1 MPERARASLTNG
13 MPPDAF
19 SSMDV
24 VDLDPE
30 EGKATCLFVADY
42 MNLPQ
47 SFPEIG
53 ETKAELPTKGKS
65 PLPLLDPLAVS
76 SILDPLY

>member
-1 MPERARASLTNG
+1 MPERARAFLTNG
-13 MPPDAF
+13 MPPDAI

-30 EGKATCLFVADY
+30 EGKATCLIVAEY

-47 SFPEIG
+47 LFPVIG
-53 ETKAELPTKGKS
+53 ETKAELPTKRQK
-65 PLPLLDPLAVS
+65 PR
-76 SILDPLY
+76 

>member
-1 MPERARASLTNG
+1 MLERASASMTNG

-19 SSMDV
+19 SSMYD

-30 EGKATCLFVADY
+30 EGKATCLFVAEY
-42 MNLPQ
+42 MNLLQ
-47 SFPEIG
+47 SFPVIG
-53 ETKAELPTKGKS
+53 ENKAEWLTKGKS